1 MQTNFWRSAAL
12 VLLGVAAGLLLNDF
26 RVEGNAGAQSVS
38 GALDGGTD
46 LRAALQ
52 TNAAPRVSFDDS
64 GTAKFSRP
72 LEVPPLYAFD
82 SPLDGDGRQI
92 VLVDSE
98 SKRICVYWIRPRGA
112 YSAIELVAA
121 RSFEM
126 DVKLDN
132 FNGEGLTP
140 AQIREHAN
148 AISP

>member
-1 MQTNFWRSAAL
+1 MQTNFWRSTAL
-12 VLLGVAAGLLLNDF
+12 LLLGVASGLFLSDF
-26 RVEGNAGAQSVS
+26 RVEGDAGAQTIPGGAPGTALR
-38 GALDGGTD
+38 GALE
-46 LRAALQ
+46 A
-52 TNAAPRVSFDDS
+52 NAAPSVSFDGD
-64 GTAKFSRP
+64 GLAKFSRP

-82 SPLDGDGRQI
+82 SPLEGDGRQI

-140 AQIREHAN
+140 AQIREQAN